1 VQEEFVMIKDSYRLI
16 DSGNFR
22 KLEAVGPYRIS
33 RPAAQAIWEPK
44 LPRGDWAN
52 VDASF
57 TRGQGG
63 DGAWEILNPKL
74 PEQWILEIP
83 PIRMVAKLTDF
94 GHIGIFPEH
103 HQWAKLGRQVK
114 RKIDAGEEY
123 QVLNLFAYTGAMTVA
138 AASFGAKVVHVDA
151 SKTSVSWARENA
163 SATGLGEAP
172 VRWIIDDV
180 QKFVARE
187 IRRESKYDAVILD
200 PPSFGRGP
208 KGDLWKIEDHLILL
222 MKDIRKIL
230 AEDYSFI
237 QLSSHSQGMTPIALG
252 NLLTDIVGGSRGS
265 ILSEEMCISDQ
276 AQSRNLPSGACA
288 IYEAHA

>member
-1 VQEEFVMIKDSYRLI
+1 MIKDSYHLI

-44 LPRGDWAN
+44 LPRGEWAK

-63 DGAWEILNPKL
+63 DGSWEILNSKL
-74 PEQWILEIP
+74 PDHWILEIP

-103 HQWAKLGRQVK
+103 HHWEKLEQQVK
-114 RKIDAGEEY
+114 RKLDANEEFN
-123 QVLNLFAYTGAMTVA
+123 VLNLFAYTGALTIA

-163 SATGLGEAP
+163 EASNLGAAP
-172 VRWIIDDV
+172 IRWIIDDV

-187 IRRESKYDAVILD
+187 VRRGSKYDAVVLD

-230 AEDYSFI
+230 ADDYSFL
-237 QLSSHSQGMTPIALG
+237 QLSSHSQGMTPIALE
-252 NLLTDIVGGSRGS
+252 NLLFDIVGNERGR
-265 ILSEEMCISDQ
+265 IFSEEMCIADQ

-288 IYEAHA
+288 IYEAAM